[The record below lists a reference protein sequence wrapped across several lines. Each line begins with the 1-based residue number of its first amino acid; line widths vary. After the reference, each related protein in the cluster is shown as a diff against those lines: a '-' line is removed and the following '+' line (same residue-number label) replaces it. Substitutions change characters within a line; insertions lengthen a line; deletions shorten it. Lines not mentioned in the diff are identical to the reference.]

1 MAFAPL
7 PRMLSVL
14 AVLGLM
20 AASSCAPQAAT
31 RRQID
36 TGWTVYSNSK
46 YGYEISYPQ
55 GYDLWETGLE
65 GERDGA
71 SIRIGLTEYQALTP
85 MLDVEIEPRMGTDE
99 FARVPADLKD
109 LRLQVE
115 DIQLGGAAAKQ
126 AEYHWVQDGDLAF
139 VEINLEGVLFRF
151 AAGPG
156 MRELRNT
163 PWWEIISTFRFTKK

>member
-1 MAFAPL
+1 MRALQILTTLAFL
-7 PRMLSVL
+7 ILC
-14 AVLGLM
+14 
-20 AASSCAPQAAT
+20 SCTPQAAT

-36 TGWTVYSNSK
+36 AGWTVYSNSK
-46 YGYEISYPQ
+46 YGYEISYPE
-55 GYDLWETGLE
+55 GYDLWETGPE

-109 LRLQVE
+109 LRLQLD
-115 DIQLGGAAAKQ
+115 DIELGGAAAKQ
-126 AEYHWVQDGDLAF
+126 AEYRWVQDGDLAF

-151 AAGPG
+151 SAGPG